1 MRKKIIN
8 ISKIYSWDI
17 NLNSLDV
24 KLDQQI
30 LIENDKIIKIDTLIK
45 DEVDTVI
52 DAKNCVVTPGFIDS
66 HTHPIFVGNRSR
78 ELSLRVKG
86 KTYQEIADE
95 GGGII
100 SSIRSVRESDFDFL
114 YNSSKINVDNIYK
127 NGTTLLE
134 AKSGYGLTFN
144 DEDLKTLLGA
154 SALAF

>member
-52 DAKNCVVTPGFIDS
+52 DAKNCVATPGFIDS
-66 HTHPIFVGNRSR
+66 HTHPIFIGNRSNEFIMR
-78 ELSLRVKG
+78 LHG
-86 KTYQEIADE
+86 KSYDEI
-95 GGGII
+95 
-100 SSIRSVRESDFDFL
+100 
-114 YNSSKINVDNIYK
+114 
-127 NGTTLLE
+127 
-134 AKSGYGLTFN
+134 
-144 DEDLKTLLGA
+144 
-154 SALAF
+154 

>member
-52 DAKNCVVTPGFIDS
+52 DAKNCVATPGFIDS
-66 HTHPIFVGNRSR
+66 HTHPIFIGNRSNEFIMR
-78 ELSLRVKG
+78 LHG
-86 KTYQEIADE
+86 KSYDEIKE
-95 GGGII
+95 SGGGI
-100 SSIRSVRESDFDFL
+100 L
-114 YNSSKINVDNIYK
+114 
-127 NGTTLLE
+127 
-134 AKSGYGLTFN
+134 
-144 DEDLKTLLGA
+144 
-154 SALAF
+154 

>member
-66 HTHPIFVGNRSR
+66 HTHPIFIGNRSNEFIMR
-78 ELSLRVKG
+78 LHG
-86 KTYQEIADE
+86 KSYDEIKE
-95 GGGII
+95 SGGGI
-100 SSIRSVRESDFDFL
+100 L
-114 YNSSKINVDNIYK
+114 
-127 NGTTLLE
+127 
-134 AKSGYGLTFN
+134 
-144 DEDLKTLLGA
+144 
-154 SALAF
+154 